1 MFFLVIG
8 NGERESGS
16 EEEGERAMES
26 HGVDGA
32 ENGAGEEH
40 REEIKEVMGSGE
52 AGDVSVEAVEVVEV
66 VEVTEKVEEKP
77 EPEKEEEEEEDGQVV
92 AVPIVQVSSVNEEVV
107 EAIEGLAEEADAAVE
122 AVVLKEMVEKSGAKE
137 SEEVI
142 VVAVPEKISEQP
154 SESGERLAEKISAP
168 PMESPEDTPV
178 AVPEKISERPS
189 ESDERLPE
197 TKSREIPGTAEVLES
212 RSVKIFL
219 FMVFCVIVGEFLEC
233 FGGILFRL
241 ILLRWLRIVQISGIV
256 VGCWRFS
263 LAPKDNIR

>member
-1 MFFLVIG
+1 MPSGAKKRKAAKKKKEMAVPHQPDSPTDRPHG

-26 HGVDGA
+26 HGVDGP

-178 AVPEKISERPS
+178 AVPEKIGEQLS

-197 TKSREIPGTAEVLES
+197 TKSREIPGTAEADPAPLVAHRANLWNCCGLLE
-212 RSVKIFL
+212 
-219 FMVFCVIVGEFLEC
+219 VF
-233 FGGILFRL
+233 FGSQR
-241 ILLRWLRIVQISGIV
+241 
-256 VGCWRFS
+256 
-263 LAPKDNIR
+263 